1 MLILQN
7 LGAKVW
13 KTISKT
19 RIKRIFFLKMWKM
32 WKSQLSKSVGIQE
45 EYVFSTFP
53 QFSKTFWTYISQ
65 KIFQVFICGKKAK
78 IDYYPHQATIV
89 SSTFLKSKM
98 WKMWKPAVV
107 AAYFNLKMW
116 KEMCNQHDDRKRF
129 LG

>member
-13 KTISKT
+13 KTVSKT

-32 WKSQLSKSVGIQE
+32 WKSQLSKCVGIQE

-65 KIFQVFICGKKAK
+65 KIF
-78 IDYYPHQATIV
+78 
-89 SSTFLKSKM
+89 
-98 WKMWKPAVV
+98 
-107 AAYFNLKMW
+107 
-116 KEMCNQHDDRKRF
+116 
-129 LG
+129 

>member
-13 KTISKT
+13 KTVSKT

-65 KIFQVFICGKKAK
+65 KIF
-78 IDYYPHQATIV
+78 
-89 SSTFLKSKM
+89 
-98 WKMWKPAVV
+98 
-107 AAYFNLKMW
+107 
-116 KEMCNQHDDRKRF
+116 
-129 LG
+129 

>member
-13 KTISKT
+13 KTVSKT

-32 WKSQLSKSVGIQE
+32 WKSQLSTSVGIQE

-65 KIFQVFICGKKAK
+65 KIF
-78 IDYYPHQATIV
+78 
-89 SSTFLKSKM
+89 
-98 WKMWKPAVV
+98 
-107 AAYFNLKMW
+107 
-116 KEMCNQHDDRKRF
+116 
-129 LG
+129 

>member
-13 KTISKT
+13 KTVSKT
-19 RIKRIFFLKMWKM
+19 RIKQIFFLKMWKM

-65 KIFQVFICGKKAK
+65 KIF
-78 IDYYPHQATIV
+78 
-89 SSTFLKSKM
+89 
-98 WKMWKPAVV
+98 
-107 AAYFNLKMW
+107 
-116 KEMCNQHDDRKRF
+116 
-129 LG
+129 

>member
-13 KTISKT
+13 KTVSKT

-53 QFSKTFWTYISQ
+53 QFSKTFWMYISQ
-65 KIFQVFICGKKAK
+65 KIF
-78 IDYYPHQATIV
+78 
-89 SSTFLKSKM
+89 
-98 WKMWKPAVV
+98 
-107 AAYFNLKMW
+107 
-116 KEMCNQHDDRKRF
+116 
-129 LG
+129 

>member
-1 MLILQN
+1 MSILRN

-13 KTISKT
+13 KTVSKT

-65 KIFQVFICGKKAK
+65 KIF
-78 IDYYPHQATIV
+78 
-89 SSTFLKSKM
+89 
-98 WKMWKPAVV
+98 
-107 AAYFNLKMW
+107 
-116 KEMCNQHDDRKRF
+116 
-129 LG
+129 

>member
-13 KTISKT
+13 KKVSKT

-65 KIFQVFICGKKAK
+65 KIF
-78 IDYYPHQATIV
+78 
-89 SSTFLKSKM
+89 
-98 WKMWKPAVV
+98 
-107 AAYFNLKMW
+107 
-116 KEMCNQHDDRKRF
+116 
-129 LG
+129 

>member
-1 MLILQN
+1 MVILQN

-13 KTISKT
+13 KTVSKT

-65 KIFQVFICGKKAK
+65 KIF
-78 IDYYPHQATIV
+78 
-89 SSTFLKSKM
+89 
-98 WKMWKPAVV
+98 
-107 AAYFNLKMW
+107 
-116 KEMCNQHDDRKRF
+116 
-129 LG
+129 